1 MLTFTAFYFYS
12 WIYNYLCLLPYW
24 KPSKHCSYKQEAHMS
39 LYCSTGKEDL
49 LNKLAIEHVI
59 ILISLSQDLK
69 YPGSSIGTELCLHNT
84 SLLHSKYN

>member
-12 WIYNYLCLLPYW
+12 RIYNYLYLLSYW

-39 LYCSTGKEDL
+39 LYCSTGKEDF

-59 ILISLSQDLK
+59 ILISLSQRLK
-69 YPGSSIGTELCLHNT
+69 PKIPWFIYWYRTVSSYHN
-84 SLLHSKYN
+84 SASF